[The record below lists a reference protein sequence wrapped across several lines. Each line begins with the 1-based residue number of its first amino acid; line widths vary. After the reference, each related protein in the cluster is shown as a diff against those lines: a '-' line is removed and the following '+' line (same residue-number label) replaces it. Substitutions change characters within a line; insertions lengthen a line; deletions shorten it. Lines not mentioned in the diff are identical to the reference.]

1 MELCNATAAGPGV
14 AQKDE
19 TASRLR
25 AARRRVVAAFTF
37 IVIIIYLKGRND
49 AAILFFF
56 FFALSRTTAT
66 TTTPVIYDY
75 YQRAG
80 GRTFI
85 LLLLLLFGLWRYK
98 IRKRVCKS
106 SSSCKY
112 RRSSPFPAV
121 AAAIQVFCH
130 QQETREDDV
139 CWRAAGW
146 EWGDRRRRVVP
157 YLLNRRFHFIFTKK
171 MRAVDDFFFF
181 CISMRSTAEDT
192 NCKSN
197 STPPTISLC
206 LSRARVESRS
216 FPLLGT
222 RTACRWIFNEFH
234 FSPLCSSLQAPT
246 PVKAGCGGRLNLA
259 SYNIR
264 LQLQKKRRNAAA
276 AMIHS

>member
-85 LLLLLLFGLWRYK
+85 LLLLLLLFGLWRYK

-106 SSSCKY
+106 SSSYKY

-121 AAAIQVFCH
+121 EAAIQVFCH

-181 CISMRSTAEDT
+181 CVSMRSTAEDT

-234 FSPLCSSLQAPT
+234 FSPLCRPQHQWRQGAAEEPT
-246 PVKAGCGGRLNLA
+246 
-259 SYNIR
+259 
-264 LQLQKKRRNAAA
+264 
-276 AMIHS
+276 